1 MAVTGAD
8 IVLGGA
14 TGAAA
19 LLLLLAGVGH
29 VRERRLFAATLT
41 AQRVLPRAL
50 HGPVAAVMGPAEVL
64 LGAAMLA
71 GLVAGGGWARAA
83 AVPTAVLYLAF
94 GVYVAVVWRTRPR
107 VPCGCF
113 GNSSPASGS
122 TVARALVLGAAAAA
136 VAVRGVPSAVGVDG
150 VMVAGAALVLGGA
163 FWLLPLLTE

>member
-29 VRERRLFAATLT
+29 VRERRLFAATLA
-41 AQRVLPRAL
+41 AQRVLPRAVHAPL
-50 HGPVAAVMGPAEVL
+50 AAAIGPAEVL
-64 LGAAMLA
+64 LGVALLA
-71 GLVAGGGWARAA
+71 GLVAGDGWARAA
-83 AVPTAVLYLAF
+83 AAPTALLYLAF
-94 GVYVAVVWRTRPR
+94 GAYVAVVWRTRPR

-113 GNSSPASGS
+113 GSSAPASGF
-122 TVARALVLGAAAAA
+122 TVVRALLLGVAAAA
-136 VAVRGVPSAVGVDG
+136 VAWRGVPSATATDG
-150 VMVAGAALVLGGA
+150 VLVAGAALVLTGA